1 MSGSNVCFACLAE
14 IAADVKCITCSVCRN
29 EYHFGQSCAGITEA
43 SYAGMGAAKREKWR
57 CKTCRTQENRSGA
70 QSEAFTSQGSSQ
82 DNASVVAAQLQGFG
96 QKLDALLAIKST
108 VDTLLTLPAKVD
120 ELLTL
125 KPTVERM
132 EMHTQELE
140 TKVDGLSA
148 KYDTVFK
155 CTTTNEEKITELE
168 TKQAE
173 LQVTV
178 NSQEERIQTLRED
191 LNSEEQYSR
200 IANLEIQGLPTSPN
214 EDLRKLVS
222 DSAAKLELSD
232 FAATDILAV
241 HRLLAKPGSIP
252 IVLVK
257 FASAQLKERW
267 LGSRGK
273 LRVLV
278 QAAAV
283 PKIFFNENLT
293 KQNRHLH
300 WMVREKAKEKRYKF
314 TWVKNGKI
322 FAKKNEASSL
332 LRINRVA
339 DLDKIV

>member
-1 MSGSNVCFACLAE
+1 MSGSNVCVACLAE

-70 QSEAFTSQGSSQ
+70 QSGAFTSQGSSQ
-82 DNASVVAAQLQGFG
+82 DNASV
-96 QKLDALLAIKST
+96 LDALLAIKST

-132 EMHTQELE
+132 ETHMQELE
-140 TKVDGLSA
+140 TKVDSLSA
-148 KYDTVFK
+148 KYDTVLK
-155 CTTTNEEKITELE
+155 CTTTNEEKITQLE
-168 TKQAE
+168 KKQAE

-214 EDLRKLVS
+214 EDLRRIVS
-222 DSAAKLELSD
+222 DLAAKLELSD
-232 FAATDILAV
+232 FTATDILAI
-241 HRLLAKPGSIP
+241 HRLPAKPGSIP

-278 QAAAV
+278 QAATV
-283 PKIFFNENLT
+283 PKLFFNENLT

-300 WMVREKAKEKRYKF
+300 WMVREKAKEKQYKF